1 MHLCHIHLAKVPL
14 DSVRKPY
21 LCRMNTFPIIL
32 MAVLFAI
39 AVPGF
44 TPEAHPQAKILPE
57 EGQILG
63 NPDPRVEKALKKLGL
78 KYEVD
83 KEGDFKLVFSIE
95 EGRTQVVFINSA
107 TETLGKMEIREIWS
121 PVAKFTSIPP
131 SDLSLALLEK
141 NGTYKIGGY
150 QYKKSGSTYYLV
162 FAVQL
167 SAEAPAEELGSI
179 VAAVA
184 GTADATEKE
193 IMGTDDY

>member
-1 MHLCHIHLAKVPL
+1 
-14 DSVRKPY
+14 
-21 LCRMNTFPIIL
+21 MNTLPIIL

-44 TPEAHPQAKILPE
+44 TPKARMQAKGFSSLPE
-57 EGQILG
+57 DRTVG

-83 KEGDFKLVFSIE
+83 KDGDFKLVFSVE
-95 EGRTQVVFINSA
+95 DDRTQVVFINST

-121 PVAKFTSIPP
+121 PTAKFSSTPP
-131 SDLSLALLEK
+131 PALSLALLEK
-141 NGTYKIGGY
+141 NSTFKIGSY

-162 FAVQL
+162 FSVHL

-184 GTADATEKE
+184 KTADATEKE
-193 IMGTDDY
+193 IMESDDY